1 MLLIDIEHK
10 SDLTVMASK
19 DGIETVEDYNV
30 WLIGYMSGFES
41 GVNNLTERLKQDI
54 SEDIQDE

>member
-1 MLLIDIEHK
+1 MEHK

-30 WLIGYMSGFES
+30 WLIGYMSGFQS
-41 GVNNLTERLKQDI
+41 GVEQMTERLTQDI
-54 SEDIQDE
+54 EEVIQDE